1 MKNKIR
7 DIIIIPFILLLI
19 VLTGSTPTASVSA
32 EEATA
37 ISVGKIDYENLT
49 MQIYNNNN
57 SIVYYSTNQTT
68 WLEVEGPYNSTT
80 KSYTIDIS
88 WITSTSDFTLYFK
101 GDIIKTI
108 KSVTLPIKNS
118 SIKVKFDKVEGEF
131 IFSDVDEVDS
141 FQWRKATDYNWTTV
155 DLDET
160 STSYQSFL
168 DTMELLR
175 SKGIKILFRT
185 PQIMGTS
192 INNVG
197 MRPSKEATVTIT
209 ARTTSPSIKV
219 NSTKLTINTSATM
232 EYYNSSTAMWID
244 CDGVVAIEDIVPS
257 VLYQNGA
264 KNVTLMVRRAATEKD
279 TFSQTVYLTIP
290 GQSASPSIGDSSNDV
305 TNYYMNGKLIV
316 QFNKASTS
324 NIYEYTIS
332 KPGSTF
338 TISSTSWKT
347 VTTSKSLSLSS
358 SLAPEGS
365 VIYVRKKGI
374 DANTSKNIDLKLSS
388 AVNHFAVKY

>member
-1 MKNKIR
+1 MQTSSILTVLSNREVPMKNKIR

-232 EYYNSSTAMWID
+232 EYYNSSTAM
-244 CDGVVAIEDIVPS
+244 
-257 VLYQNGA
+257 
-264 KNVTLMVRRAATEKD
+264 
-279 TFSQTVYLTIP
+279 
-290 GQSASPSIGDSSNDV
+290 
-305 TNYYMNGKLIV
+305 
-316 QFNKASTS
+316 
-324 NIYEYTIS
+324 
-332 KPGSTF
+332 
-338 TISSTSWKT
+338 
-347 VTTSKSLSLSS
+347 
-358 SLAPEGS
+358 
-365 VIYVRKKGI
+365 
-374 DANTSKNIDLKLSS
+374 
-388 AVNHFAVKY
+388 